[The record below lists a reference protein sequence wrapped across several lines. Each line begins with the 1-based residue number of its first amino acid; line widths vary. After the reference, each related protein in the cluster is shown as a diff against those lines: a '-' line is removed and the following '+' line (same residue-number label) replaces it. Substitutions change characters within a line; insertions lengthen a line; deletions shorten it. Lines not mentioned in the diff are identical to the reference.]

1 MKNYAWILV
10 IAACALC
17 GLPDKSGRR
26 RTPEVQSLPP
36 IPLSLNEVHVDRSLP
51 SLLKGRY

>member
-17 GLPDKSGRR
+17 GLPDKSAAAED
-26 RTPEVQSLPP
+26 TPKS
-36 IPLSLNEVHVDRSLP
+36 
-51 SLLKGRY
+51 